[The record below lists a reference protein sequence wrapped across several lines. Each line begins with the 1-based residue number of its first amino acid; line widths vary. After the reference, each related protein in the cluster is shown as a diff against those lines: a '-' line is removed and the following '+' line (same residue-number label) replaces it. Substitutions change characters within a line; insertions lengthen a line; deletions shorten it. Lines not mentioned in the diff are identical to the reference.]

1 MTEKEEGQNHKR
13 VIGKTAA
20 TGSGSESPAT
30 AFPAVA
36 LTTDSGWNVH
46 TQCFMALEMHST

>member
-20 TGSGSESPAT
+20 TGSGSESPTT
-30 AFPAVA
+30 AFPTVA
-36 LTTDSGWNVH
+36 LTTDSG
-46 TQCFMALEMHST
+46 